1 MSACLSV
8 YQLCLLLCLSFYSIC
23 LWVLSFNFHL
33 HPSPSLSIFPILS
46 SALPLDRNMQQTVV
60 RFHPSKSTSTLT
72 STSTSSSYS
81 FFFTNR
87 VTHSMFDICVKSN
100 SFFCGMFLLPIF
112 EFINRMSFCINFTF
126 SNQTASLY
134 RMYLELSNT
143 LVAFYPFLLF
153 DSYDVSVSVI
163 ALAKKG
169 QIHCSDN
176 WRSDF
181 LNYNFWSKFFFLNIQ
196 KKIIAMC
203 IIKRLK
209 SYLH

>member
-1 MSACLSV
+1 LSACLSV

-23 LWVLSFNFHL
+23 LWVLSFDFHL
-33 HPSPSLSIFPILS
+33 HPSLSLSIFPILS

-60 RFHPSKSTSTLT
+60 HFHPSKSIST

-112 EFINRMSFCINFTF
+112 EFINCMSFYINFTS

-143 LVAFYPFLLF
+143 LVALSFILFYFLILTTF
-153 DSYDVSVSVI
+153 QSPPS
-163 ALAKKG
+163 
-169 QIHCSDN
+169 H
-176 WRSDF
+176 RT
-181 LNYNFWSKFFFLNIQ
+181 
-196 KKIIAMC
+196 
-203 IIKRLK
+203 R
-209 SYLH
+209 